1 MAKRKNNK
9 RVRSKRVRSKRI
21 RSKRVQRTKKTRI
34 NRRSK
39 KTKRTQVNRR
49 IKRNRRMKGGMEG
62 EELFGIDLSLQR
74 SLDLLPPLEDD
85 IELAGSLPPPA
96 EEQVR
101 VYMSI
106 NGIEV
111 RIGLSATFGQF
122 KRRLIDAGFLS
133 EGQDIF
139 FVEKPESQMI
149 EFNRVEYGNLD
160 PMKTYIVFKTGGS
173 KKKNKK
179 NKKGKRKHM
188 KPKASIGKSGSKKS
202 GGGGVWT
209 SQEKALLSE
218 IEE

>member
-49 IKRNRRMKGGMEG
+49 IKRNRRMKGGMDAGGGGEG
-62 EELFGIDLSLQR
+62 LFGTDLSLQR

-85 IELAGSLPPPA
+85 IELAGSLSPLPA
-96 EEQVR
+96 GEQVR

-106 NGIEV
+106 NGIEFQ
-111 RIGLSATFGQF
+111 IGLSTTFGQF
-122 KRRLIDAGFLS
+122 KQRLINAGLLS
-133 EGQDIF
+133 NGQDIF

-149 EFNRVEYGNLD
+149 EFNRVEYINLD

-179 NKKGKRKHM
+179 GKRKHM
-188 KPKASIGKSGSKKS
+188 KPKASIGKSG
-202 GGGGVWT
+202 GGGALST
-209 SQEKALLSE
+209 SQEKALLSGA
-218 IEE
+218 EE